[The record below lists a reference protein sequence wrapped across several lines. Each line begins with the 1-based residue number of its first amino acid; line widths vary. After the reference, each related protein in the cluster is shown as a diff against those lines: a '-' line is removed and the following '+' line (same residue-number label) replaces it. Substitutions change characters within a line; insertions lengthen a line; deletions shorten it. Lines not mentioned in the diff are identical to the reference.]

1 MSRSSTTIEV
11 VMKKLSPIHPGEI
24 LSAEF
29 IEPKGISQSQLA
41 RAINVPPRRINEICL
56 GKRGITPDTALRL
69 ARYFGVSAEFWMNL
83 QQRYDLEMRRDQIA
97 PELKRNIRPLSPR
110 AA

>member
-1 MSRSSTTIEV
+1 
-11 VMKKLSPIHPGEI
+11 MKKLSPIHPGEI

-69 ARYFGVSAEFWMNL
+69 GRYPQAQVQSSRSRPPAR
-83 QQRYDLEMRRDQIA
+83 QRAHMQT
-97 PELKRNIRPLSPR
+97 
-110 AA
+110 AAGRT